1 MTVDSHPPLTREP
14 APRGTLLRS
23 ITGADPGLF
32 LAPGLIVLVIVAAIS
47 AYLTLQSD
55 ETAALAHSA
64 TELRML
70 NLELNNK
77 LADAETGQR
86 GYLLTSD
93 PSYLAPYEEAVA
105 VIPQLSRKLAD
116 LTSGDPDRH
125 LLATRV
131 EELAQLKLGEIE
143 QTLRLQRA
151 GDNAGAIAV
160 VRQDTGRKYFDGLR
174 AVLAQLSEDAAA
186 EVETRREQSEQQRR
200 WLLGITTAGLVLSA
214 LLSILALSRARRQ
227 VGDLRERQRMLLDLN
242 ESLEERVA
250 ARTAELQQAKSEI
263 ERERD
268 QIKALLADVNHRIGN
283 NLQLVSSM
291 LGFHSRFVGGEEAR
305 KALEAARNQVQSI
318 ASAQRRLR
326 LLAGSDEVELDGF
339 LEGLIQ
345 DMRETL
351 SADRPVNV
359 DLAVSPVRVESKTA
373 INIAVIINELIS
385 NAVKHAFPN
394 RMAGTVRVSVA
405 GRGHDRVGE
414 IIVED
419 DGVGLPPPQDGA
431 GGLGGKIVEALSHSL
446 NATMTVE
453 PVDSGSARPGTRI
466 RLVLEEF
473 QPAT

>member
-1 MTVDSHPPLTREP
+1 MLRKITR
-14 APRGTLLRS
+14 
-23 ITGADPGLF
+23 ADPGLF
-32 LAPGLIVLVIVAAIS
+32 LAPGLIVLAIVAAIS

-55 ETAALAHSA
+55 ETATLSRSA

-70 NLELNNK
+70 NLELNNQ

-86 GYLLTSD
+86 GYLLTND
-93 PSYLAPYEEAVA
+93 PSYLAPYEDALA

-143 QTLRLQRA
+143 QTLKLQRA
-151 GDNAGAIAV
+151 GDNAGAIAI
-160 VRQDTGRKYFDGLR
+160 VRQDTGKKYFDGLR
-174 AVLAQLSEDAAA
+174 ALLSQLSEDAAA
-186 EVETRREQSEQQRR
+186 EVEERREQSEQQRR

-214 LLSILALSRARRQ
+214 LLSVVALSRARRQ
-227 VGDLRERQRMLLDLN
+227 VGDLRERQRTLLDMN
-242 ESLEERVA
+242 EILEERVA
-250 ARTAELQQAKSEI
+250 DRTAELQQAKAEI

-339 LEGLIQ
+339 LEGLIH

-351 SADRPVNV
+351 SADRPVSL

-394 RMAGTVRVSVA
+394 RMSGTVLVSVA
-405 GRGHDRVGE
+405 GRGHDRIRE

-419 DGVGLPPPQDGA
+419 DGIGIPPPESGGD
-431 GGLGGKIVEALSHSL
+431 GLGGKIIEALSHSL

-453 PVDSGSARPGTRI
+453 PVNPGSARPGTRV
-466 RLVLEEF
+466 RLVLKEL
-473 QPAT
+473 QPAA